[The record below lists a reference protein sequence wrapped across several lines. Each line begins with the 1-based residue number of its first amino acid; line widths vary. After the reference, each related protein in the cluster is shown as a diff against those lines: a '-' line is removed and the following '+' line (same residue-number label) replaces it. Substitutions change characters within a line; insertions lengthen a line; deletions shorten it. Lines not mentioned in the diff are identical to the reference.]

1 MAQWVP
7 LYVASR
13 LIGLDPSVLSRRAA
27 EGRLGPTRSVARR
40 QGKPE
45 LHVSTRGLELASGRL
60 ISDAQIQAARA
71 GEPLWPFG
79 TIDPPKR
86 PAAIEIIGATVARTP
101 HFTPSGELDL

>member
-27 EGRLGPTRSVARR
+27 EGRLGPTRSIPRH
-40 QGKPE
+40 GKPE
-45 LHVSTRGLELASGRL
+45 IHVSTRGLELASGRL

-71 GEPLWPFG
+71 GKPLWRWG
-79 TIDPPKR
+79 TVDPPKR
-86 PAAIEIIGATVARTP
+86 PPAIEIIGATVVRTP
-101 HFTPSGELDL
+101 HFTPAGDLDI